1 MKEQSVE
8 ELRQLAILRETR
20 PHCGLR
26 FRAVDSLE
34 HLCDKDQ
41 GHESGHYCLIHK
53 IEDER

>member
-1 MKEQSVE
+1 MKEQSND

-26 FRAVDSLE
+26 FRAVDRLE

-41 GHESGHYCLIHK
+41 GHESGHYCLVHK